1 VKGKDFS
8 RQVQLIIA
16 LQKTSFH
23 QLMRSPPPLQ
33 LHAFNDHNSLV
44 PVPLDD
50 CAASGAAA
58 DHSRHPSD
66 CSLEVVGAPPP
77 LVLLR

>member
-1 VKGKDFS
+1 MPASHFTFKLDSCSVTPFF
-8 RQVQLIIA
+8 LP
-16 LQKTSFH
+16 H
-23 QLMRSPPPLQ
+23 PPPLQ

-50 CAASGAAA
+50 AAA
-58 DHSRHPSD
+58 GISGGSHHTG
-66 CSLEVVGAPPP
+66 CVSLEVVGAPPP